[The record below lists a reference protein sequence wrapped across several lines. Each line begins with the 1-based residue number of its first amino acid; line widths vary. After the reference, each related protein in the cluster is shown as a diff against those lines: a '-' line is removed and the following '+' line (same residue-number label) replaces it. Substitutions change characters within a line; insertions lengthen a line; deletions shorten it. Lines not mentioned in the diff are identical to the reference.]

1 MKPRAST
8 LVWGLVALAAILWAW
23 QWWQGDERRLRS
35 RLGELADLIG
45 KSEGENQL
53 SAANQ
58 ARQLGLFLAEP
69 FEIRLEPFGQ
79 VVSDRQQLQQLFF
92 AYRAGFTQIAADFAI
107 ERLEVDPA
115 TRLAAIEAIASLSGE
130 RTSGGPARDRYRLR
144 LGWVETGGEWQLR
157 EVVLVEVLGGAAG
170 LF

>member
-1 MKPRAST
+1 MA
-8 LVWGLVALAAILWAW
+8 AAIWAY
-23 QWWQGDERRLRS
+23 QWWRGDERRLRS
-35 RLGELADLIG
+35 RLGELADLIS

-58 ARQLGLFLAEP
+58 ARLLGLFLTDP

-79 VVSDRQQLQQLFF
+79 VISDRQQLQQLFF
-92 AYRAGFTQIAADFAI
+92 AYRASFGQIAADFAV
-107 ERLEVDPA
+107 EKLEVDSA
-115 TRLAAIEAIASLSGE
+115 TRLATMEAIASLSGE